1 MAPVTAAYCAIR
13 GRFDALVAAP
23 PPKAQAME
31 GYSAMT
37 TIDNLRSLKQQL
49 QKQLKES
56 PSADQSEWIEGEL
69 TKIEIALSFL
79 DEAATPPS
87 SRPAPK

>member
-1 MAPVTAAYCAIR
+1 
-13 GRFDALVAAP
+13 
-23 PPKAQAME
+23 
-31 GYSAMT
+31 MT

-69 TKIEIALSFL
+69 TKIDIALSFL
-79 DEAATPPS
+79 DEGATPPS
-87 SRPAPK
+87 GGPASK

>member
-1 MAPVTAAYCAIR
+1 
-13 GRFDALVAAP
+13 
-23 PPKAQAME
+23 ME

-87 SRPAPK
+87 CRPAPK

>member
-1 MAPVTAAYCAIR
+1 
-13 GRFDALVAAP
+13 
-23 PPKAQAME
+23 
-31 GYSAMT
+31 MT

-69 TKIEIALSFL
+69 TKIDIALSFL
-79 DEAATPPS
+79 DEVAQPPS
-87 SRPAPK
+87 SRPTSK